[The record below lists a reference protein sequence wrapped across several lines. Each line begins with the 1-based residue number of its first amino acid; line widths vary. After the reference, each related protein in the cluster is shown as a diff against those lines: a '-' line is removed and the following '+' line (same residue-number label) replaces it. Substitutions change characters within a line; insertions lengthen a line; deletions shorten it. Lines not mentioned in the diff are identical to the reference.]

1 MSEEERKFLLGNKF
15 GCTNS
20 YSGESST
27 KYAVTNQH
35 CQVNVSFWK
44 RRQHKKLLHKY
55 NEHQE
60 RLQSLYRHDEQ
71 LFTNFSDGNVMK
83 ATNDEQQ
90 RKRNINSVLAGI
102 TFATNIILLFA
113 NGVASVLSGSLSI
126 ISTFL
131 DSAVDCI
138 SGVLI
143 YISTWAINNTDT
155 FNYPRGRARLELIIV
170 LICSVIMGVANIMM
184 IIQSVESIIN
194 KSIYPNANAT
204 TICILVAACVVKIL
218 LMIFC
223 YKHGTPGS
231 RALAMDQR
239 NDVITG
245 AVALISAF
253 IGDKYWHYA
262 DPIGAICVCTFVASS
277 WFCNAVNNIP
287 MLVGKRGDQEN
298 LSRIIR
304 ICVQHDEHIKCLDHV
319 MVYHTGSLATV
330 EVHIVLDDDLPLKI
344 THDIIESL
352 TKKISVLP
360 FVERAFVHGDYRCD
374 GDWAE

>member
-1 MSEEERKFLLGNKF
+1 MSEEERKTLLGNEY
-15 GCTNS
+15 GNTNS
-20 YSGESST
+20 YSQEFPT
-27 KYAVTNQH
+27 KYTVTNQSY
-35 CQVNVSFWK
+35 QVNVSFWK
-44 RRQHKKLLHKY
+44 KRQHKKLLRKY
-55 NEHQE
+55 NEHQQ
-60 RLQSLYRHDEQ
+60 RLQLLYLHDEQ
-71 LFTNFSDGNVMK
+71 LFTHFLHGNAT
-83 ATNDEQQ
+83 ATNNEEQ
-90 RKRNINSVLAGI
+90 RKRNINSLLAGI
-102 TFATNIILLFA
+102 TFATNVILLFA
-113 NGVASVLSGSLSI
+113 NGIASVLSGSLSI

-184 IIQSVESIIN
+184 IIQSVESIVN
-194 KSIYPNANAT
+194 KSIYPNASVP
-204 TICILVAACVVKIL
+204 TICILVIACAIKVL

-223 YKHGTPGS
+223 YRHGTPGS
-231 RALAMDQR
+231 RTLAMDQR
-239 NDVITG
+239 NDIITS

-253 IGDKYWHYA
+253 IGDKYWLYA
-262 DPIGAICVCTFVASS
+262 DPIGAICVCTFVACS
-277 WFCNAVNNIP
+277 WFFNAADNIP

-304 ICVQHDEHIKCLDHV
+304 ICVEHDEHIKCLDHV

>member
-1 MSEEERKFLLGNKF
+1 MNQEERQVLLGNNC
-15 GCTNS
+15 GSSNN
-20 YSGESST
+20 YSGELPS
-27 KYAVTNQH
+27 KYIVTDQP
-35 CQVNVSFWK
+35 CQVNFSFWK
-44 RRQHKKLLHKY
+44 RRQHKKLLRKY

-60 RLQSLYRHDEQ
+60 RLLSLYRHDQQ
-71 LFTNFSDGNVMK
+71 LFTDFLHKDAVK
-83 ATNDEQQ
+83 ATNDEAQ
-90 RKRNINSVLAGI
+90 RKQNINSILAKI

-113 NGVASVLSGSLSI
+113 NGIASVLSGSLSI

-194 KSIYPNANAT
+194 KSIYPNASIT
-204 TICILVAACVVKIL
+204 TICILVSACSIKVL

-231 RALAMDQR
+231 RTLAMDQR
-239 NDVITG
+239 NDIITST
-245 AVALISAF
+245 AALISAF
-253 IGDKYWHYA
+253 IGDKYWLYA

-277 WFCNAVNNIP
+277 WFFNAVHNIP

-304 ICVQHDEHIKCLDHV
+304 ICVDHDDHIKCLDHV

-352 TKKISVLP
+352 TKKISILP

>member
-1 MSEEERKFLLGNKF
+1 MSEEERRTLLGNEYGF
-15 GCTNS
+15 TNN
-20 YSGESST
+20 YSGEPLS
-27 KYAVTNQH
+27 KYTNQPY
-35 CQVNVSFWK
+35 QVNVSFWK
-44 RRQHKKLLHKY
+44 KRQHKKLLHKY
-55 NEHQE
+55 NKHQE
-60 RLQSLYRHDEQ
+60 RLQFLYRHDEQ
-71 LFTNFSDGNVMK
+71 LFTHLSVENAMK
-83 ATNDEQQ
+83 AVNNDEQQ
-90 RKRNINSVLAGI
+90 KRNISSILAGI

-126 ISTFL
+126 ISIFL

-155 FNYPRGRARLELIIV
+155 FNYPRGRTRLELIIV

-194 KSIYPNANAT
+194 KSIHPNASVS
-204 TICILVAACVVKIL
+204 TICILIAACLIKML

-223 YKHGTPGS
+223 YRHGTPGS
-231 RALAMDQR
+231 RTLAMDQR
-239 NDVITG
+239 NDIITS

-253 IGDKYWHYA
+253 IGDRYWLYA

-277 WFCNAVNNIP
+277 WFCNAVDNIP

-304 ICVQHDEHIKCLDHV
+304 ICVEHDEHIKCLDHV
-319 MVYHTGSLATV
+319 MVYHTSSLATV

-360 FVERAFVHGDYRCD
+360 FVERAFVHGDYCCD